1 MAELAART
9 GASPER
15 VVEALAAAAARRAIS
30 LDRPAPD
37 ADGVD
42 ALHHEVAVVD
52 SGFAAVED
60 ADQLRRLMR
69 VLSERDRGII
79 ELQLRENRCQ
89 REIGELLGLSPMQV
103 SRLIRRAV
111 ARLERAAGEES
122 RAIDRLRAA

>member
-1 MAELAART
+1 M
-9 GASPER
+9 
-15 VVEALAAAAARRAIS
+15 
-30 LDRPAPD
+30 
-37 ADGVD
+37 
-42 ALHHEVAVVD
+42 D

-89 REIGELLGLSPMQV
+89 REIGAARPVSDAGLALDPPG
-103 SRLIRRAV
+103 RRAG
-111 ARLERAAGEES
+111 RAAGEES